1 MISAEG
7 AIGPPPSGVVVE
19 LVMKRRAGAEKQ
31 VQVVF
36 WPDGWR
42 LPQVGETVQLK
53 EGFGGFVEYVEWDIA
68 QGLARVVLR

>member
-1 MISAEG
+1 MIDAKG
-7 AIGPPPSGVVVE
+7 AVGPPPSGVVVE
-19 LVMKRRAGAEKQ
+19 LVMRQRRGVDGQ
-31 VQVVF
+31 VEVLF